1 MHSLMETYKEEPH
14 QVVDGWEPTRKNK
27 RPANATEKIENM
39 LQEHGLTKNEAKV
52 YLHLARSKERKA
64 GEISEALKLHRTD
77 TYRTLQDL
85 EKKGLVSSVFEK
97 PLKFIA
103 TPFDRA
109 VDALIEAKKLRIQRL
124 ERKRK
129 ALMEL
134 WQSLPKSQPK
144 DQRKEVF
151 QILEGEEQIDLK
163 ATEIIQNAQREIK
176 VYASEEDLPGFYHS
190 GFIETL
196 EKLAKKKPDIKF
208 LTNDSPKS
216 RFFAEKMKLLNKRL
230 VRSENNAV
238 PSFILAD
245 QKRVVVMIRKFSGEN
260 GRKTARPKIA
270 ALWTNY
276 EAFIKALGALFA
288 ELWSGEN
295 KIGIEEKEG
304 RGG

>member
-1 MHSLMETYKEEPH
+1 
-14 QVVDGWEPTRKNK
+14 
-27 RPANATEKIENM
+27 
-39 LQEHGLTKNEAKV
+39 
-52 YLHLARSKERKA
+52 
-64 GEISEALKLHRTD
+64 
-77 TYRTLQDL
+77 L

-245 QKRVVVMIRKFSGEN
+245 QKRLVFMIRKFSGEN